1 MKLPISITALAGFV
15 VLTVPISG
23 AAQTQQTRTG
33 QTEALTVTGCLR
45 ENPKRA
51 GAFVLESVEGLGA
64 EKSYRLIGSA
74 TADLKAHVGHKIKAT
89 GTVAKPAPGGA
100 TAPDATSGA
109 GASEGPAMNVTTVA
123 MVADSC
129 SAPSR

>member
-1 MKLPISITALAGFV
+1 MKLLISSTALAGLV
-15 VLTVPISG
+15 VLTAPVFG
-23 AAQTQQTRTG
+23 AEQTERTRTG

-51 GAFVLESVEGLGA
+51 GAFVLESIEGMGA
-64 EKSYRLIGSA
+64 EKSFRLIGSA
-74 TADLKAHVGHKIKAT
+74 TADLKLHVGHKVKAS
-89 GTVAKPAPGGA
+89 GTVARPAPGA
-100 TAPDATSGA
+100 TPPDAAA
-109 GASEGPAMNVTTVA
+109 GAPASEAPAMNVTSVA